1 MKDRNKSLIQVHS
14 AVLLFGITG
23 LFGKFLL
30 LPAMIIVLGR
40 VFFSSVFL
48 IFANLYLKNSI
59 RLKVRRHYYFLIIMG
74 VILAVHWST
83 FFHAIQI
90 STVAIGLLTF
100 ATFPVYVT
108 FLEPYFFKEQLKLS
122 SILVSLIT
130 LAGVAIVVPSFE
142 LGNHMTQG
150 ILWGILS
157 AFLFA
162 FISILNKKYVSE
174 YPSQVITLYEH
185 GIATITLI
193 PALFLYDVSFRPED
207 VLLLAI
213 LGVIFTGI
221 SHALFIS
228 GLKHIKSR
236 TGSIIACL
244 EVVYGILFAAL
255 FLGEMPGARD
265 LIGGSII
272 LAAAFYVTVKSK

>member
-142 LGNHMTQG
+142 LDNHMTQG

-185 GIATITLI
+185 GVATITLI

-265 LIGGSII
+265 LIGGIII